1 MKRRLLVLPLLVFA
15 FLWVAGAGPQ
25 ARSAAAAKL
34 HVDPCG
40 TGVNSQIFAEP
51 PDVDVAELPLNASGE
66 HELILAARGDGHRFC
81 YAYTTGGVM
90 HIAAPT
96 IRVARGQHF
105 ALRLVN
111 ELAGKS
117 RGATAAS
124 TAIPGCMPM
133 AMRQM
138 RMPAAP
144 VLHYV
149 GYMNHVIDDRFM
161 KVRPIDTNIHLH
173 GFEGPADQENVFLST
188 LSTPMHACEYHIT
201 IPRSQ
206 PPGVYFY
213 HPHVHGASDD
223 QVALGLSGA
232 WIVEPDGRPSLPRS
246 AEHVILLRYRLPIV
260 EDNRFVPDGD
270 PFFIDGA
277 AHEGALR
284 PALAAAYDP
293 FDPPPWPE
301 SFPTNAGGMS
311 AGTNA
316 CDGVGSQPLLS
327 VDGADAPASLDVP
340 GGEAQLLHIVNAT
353 SDSPKALELRD
364 RDGRVQPLRVAALD
378 GMPVSGDAAH
388 PYARYVSMN
397 RLLLSPSSRASIMV
411 TVDRG
416 STLTLASG
424 HFCEGRD
431 AFYQL
436 HHDLLKIVGVA
447 AGEAHVPAVA
457 FLPSPGHT
465 PAMQLVAYARAH
477 ASSIRRRAI
486 AFTEYGFP
494 KSRKIPLRSAFYITD
509 ITDRKFR
516 EHPYW
521 PAYRMNEAVPMHADI
536 TVKQGAIEEWYLI
549 NTTME
554 AHAFHIHQ
562 MSFVEEKSGAGV
574 PMAVDVAFVPVGTL
588 LANRRDPNY
597 ALVRPAITKV
607 LLDFR
612 HVPRGT
618 FLFHCHM
625 LFHEDH
631 GMMGVIRVE

>member
-1 MKRRLLVLPLLVFA
+1 
-15 FLWVAGAGPQ
+15 
-25 ARSAAAAKL
+25 
-34 HVDPCG
+34 
-40 TGVNSQIFAEP
+40 
-51 PDVDVAELPLNASGE
+51 
-66 HELILAARGDGHRFC
+66 
-81 YAYTTGGVM
+81 
-90 HIAAPT
+90 
-96 IRVARGQHF
+96 
-105 ALRLVN
+105 
-111 ELAGKS
+111 
-117 RGATAAS
+117 
-124 TAIPGCMPM
+124 
-133 AMRQM
+133 
-138 RMPAAP
+138 
-144 VLHYV
+144 
-149 GYMNHVIDDRFM
+149 
-161 KVRPIDTNIHLH
+161 
-173 GFEGPADQENVFLST
+173 
-188 LSTPMHACEYHIT
+188 MHACEYHIT

-232 WIVEPDGRPSLPRS
+232 WIVESEGPRALPRS
-246 AEHVILLRYRLPIV
+246 AEHVVLLRYRFPIV

-277 AHEGALR
+277 AHERALK
-284 PALAAAYDP
+284 PALPAAYDP

-311 AGTNA
+311 AGTEA

-340 GGEAQLLHIVNAT
+340 AHETQLLHIVNAT

-364 RDGRVQPLRVAALD
+364 QAGRVQPLHVAALD

-388 PYARYVSMN
+388 PYERYVVMN
-397 RLLLSPSSRASIMV
+397 RLLLSPSSRASILV
-411 TVDRG
+411 RVERG

-436 HHDLLKIVGVA
+436 HHDLLKINGVA
-447 AGEAHVPAVA
+447 AGETRAPTVA
-457 FLPSPGHT
+457 FLPLQGHT

-477 ASSIRRRAI
+477 AASVRRRAI

-494 KSRKIPLRSAFYITD
+494 KSGKIPLRSAFYITD
-509 ITDRKFR
+509 TTNRRFR

-521 PAYRMNEAVPMHADI
+521 PAYRMGEAVPMHADI
-536 TVKQGAIEEWYLI
+536 TVKQGTIEEWYLV

-562 MSFVEEKSGAGV
+562 MSFVEEKSDAGI

-588 LANRRDPNY
+588 LPNRRDPNY